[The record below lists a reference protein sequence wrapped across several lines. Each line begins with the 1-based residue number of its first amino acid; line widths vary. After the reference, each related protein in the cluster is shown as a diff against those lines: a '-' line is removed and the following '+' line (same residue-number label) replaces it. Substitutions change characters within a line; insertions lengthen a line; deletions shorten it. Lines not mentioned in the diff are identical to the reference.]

1 MPGGPDLSPIDG
13 PAATSHS
20 LGTAKDLRVPA
31 ILGHAHYNPPGDEG
45 MQVRVLRALLAT
57 LATLLLALPL
67 LLVVQTT
74 PAAHAEEPESWARI
88 SVDAVRPSLPDPAN
102 RTQSVT
108 LSGRITNTSDIELS
122 NLQIAY
128 WRSLDPIQSSEAM
141 DRALASAANDPLGA
155 RAQDGSIFVN
165 VPSENNRTLKPG
177 KSTTFTI
184 SATLAQLELPS
195 IDGIYLIGVHLRGR
209 TTPYGPDITLGR
221 GRVFLPMVT
230 TSPQEKVRQVSVVVL
245 TSRPSLLRTGV
256 LSDDH
261 LADELASDGR
271 LTRMLEAAGAPGT
284 SFLIDPALVEE
295 VQTVARGYRI
305 QEPDGSLRD
314 GTGGTAAQAWLSDLA
329 ALIRTGDGY
338 RLPYG
343 NPDIAALVHNGRAD
357 LLQES
362 VKTGALVEATES
374 LPLLVLPGD
383 GAADQQIVDA
393 AAQLDPAAIL
403 LSDTTLLST
412 TDSPVLRG
420 PGHSTLVRYT
430 AAASGGGPGP
440 APRNTPVKVQ
450 QRMLSDTWIAA
461 KSASEGS
468 PPGRVR
474 LITEPSQTPGSD
486 KAPKADWFATATL
499 RQLLAGNPVS
509 WSGDYRYTDS
519 ARSNELPV
527 SQLVATQQLESQFDT
542 YADLLVE
549 PAAVRTEAATAV
561 LRSVSLSWR
570 DAPRAA
576 QRYTSAVTDHLSELL
591 HRQISIT
598 APAKVSTTGRSGT
611 FPITVRNNL
620 PVGNDPGDNA
630 IRVRVV
636 FVSAASQRLTVAP
649 LELPP
654 VEAGQA
660 ETAIAQVD
668 AQTNGTVGVRV
679 RLETVGG
686 EQVGQ
691 TVPIEVRAT
700 QAGTTGWL
708 IAIAAGIVLIGTTVL
723 RIRQVN
729 KERAATE
736 TEPEPILVSRPAS
749 PPNQPGPTGHP
760 DETTKDALDV

>member
-1 MPGGPDLSPIDG
+1 M
-13 PAATSHS
+13 
-20 LGTAKDLRVPA
+20 
-31 ILGHAHYNPPGDEG
+31 
-45 MQVRVLRALLAT
+45 RVLRALLAT